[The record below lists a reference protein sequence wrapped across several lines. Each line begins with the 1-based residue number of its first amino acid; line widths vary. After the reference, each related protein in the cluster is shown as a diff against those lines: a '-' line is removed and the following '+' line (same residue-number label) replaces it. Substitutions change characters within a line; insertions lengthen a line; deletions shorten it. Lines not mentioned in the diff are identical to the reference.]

1 MAVRMRTLDKADTNT
16 PSVGAVR
23 LRLVAYKSDAVF
35 QLKQENGKYMPQVL
49 LDLDY
54 WVVMPK

>member
-1 MAVRMRTLDKADTNT
+1 
-16 PSVGAVR
+16 
-23 LRLVAYKSDAVF
+23 VAYKSDAVF